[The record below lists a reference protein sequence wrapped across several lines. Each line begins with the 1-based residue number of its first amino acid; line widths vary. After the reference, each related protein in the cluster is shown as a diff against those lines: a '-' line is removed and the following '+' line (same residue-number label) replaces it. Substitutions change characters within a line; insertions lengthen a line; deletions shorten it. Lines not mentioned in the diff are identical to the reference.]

1 MLLLAV
7 IYLAFISLG
16 LPDTLLGSAWPVVHV
31 VMEMPISAMGI
42 VSMITS
48 AGTVIS
54 SLMSDRLTRKFGTKY
69 VTLFSVA
76 LSALSILGFSFSSR
90 FWMLCVLAVPYG
102 LAAGSIDSALNNYV
116 ALHYTSRHMSWLHAF
131 WGVGAIISP
140 YIMSYAIGHAE
151 WHDGYRWVSYIQF
164 GIAAVLLFSLPLWK
178 IHENPDGRVAEKD
191 SKPLGVIGALKINGV
206 PTLLIGFFGYCSAEA
221 TTMIWASSYF
231 AEYKGLPEETAAAYA
246 SLFYIGLTG
255 GRFLA
260 GLIADKL
267 GDRNMIRL
275 GTGII
280 TAGLLLILLPFG
292 AIWVTVAGFVIV
304 GLGCAPIYPCFIHS
318 TPKHFGT
325 ENSQSIIGIQMAS
338 AYIGNTLMPPL
349 FGVTAGA
356 VGTRIL
362 PFYVLVLFALMIT
375 FSEITF
381 NTASNKQKIKE
392 G

>member
-31 VMEMPISAMGI
+31 VMGMPISAMGI

-178 IHENPDGRVAEKD
+178 IHENPDGRAAEKD

-231 AEYKGLPEETAAAYA
+231 AECKGLSDEAAAA
-246 SLFYIGLTG
+246 DGALFYIGLTG

-362 PFYVLVLFALMIT
+362 PFYVLILFALMIT

-381 NTASNKQKIKE
+381 NTASNKQKI
-392 G
+392 

>member
-7 IYLAFISLG
+7 IYLAFTSLG

-178 IHENPDGRVAEKD
+178 IHENPDGRAAEKD

-221 TTMIWASSYF
+221 TAMIWASSYF

-260 GLIADKL
+260 GLIADRL
-267 GDRNMIRL
+267 GDRRMIRL
-275 GTGII
+275 GTSVIAVGI
-280 TAGLLLILLPFG
+280 LLIILPSDT
-292 AIWVTVAGFVIV
+292 IWVTVAGFVTV
-304 GLGCAPIYPCFIHS
+304 GLGCAPVYPCIIHS
-318 TPKHFGT
+318 TPANFGA

-338 AYIGNTLMPPL
+338 AYVGNTLMPPI
-349 FGVTAGA
+349 FGIIAGA
-356 VGTRIL
+356 AGTWIL
-362 PFYVLVLFALMIT
+362 PFYILILFGLMIIFT
-375 FSEITF
+375 EITY
-381 NTASNKQKIKE
+381 NKTSNNQRSD
-392 G
+392 